1 MAPRASKASS
11 PAPKRKVSSTSATS
25 KAKPSTKKTSTLT
38 VGGGGSTAKKPVKS
52 LSDFHR
58 TLSVGSGRTKSETP
72 LSDNPETASDVK
84 GKKKASS
91 SSNDQADQLWVDLFA
106 PESEED
112 LAVHKRKVEDVRR
125 WLVDALDGGPG
136 GKMRKYRRI
145 LALTGPAGTGKTA
158 TVRVLAKE
166 LGVELVEWRNGMDDD
181 FASEDYESLSLKFQT
196 FLERASTYH
205 TLSFT
210 PTHLSSFSLSQHPS
224 AMPPPVQPPQPPTNQ
239 KQLILIEDL
248 PNITHLPTRES
259 FHAALIAFA
268 NAPDPPACPIVFVIS
283 NAGSRGEAKDERG
296 GWGKR
301 EVEDGVDVR
310 SVVPRELLGGPYVIE
325 IQFNPVAITL
335 LRNAVNALL
344 DKVFAAG
351 STSGMS
357 QGQRP
362 PKDVVEVVV
371 SSANGDIRS
380 AVMALQFACVVDLEG
395 VGGGKGR
402 GGKRKGG
409 KGAKGVLEAI
419 TQREQSLALFHLLGK
434 LLYNKRAYGQGSG
447 SGRQGLTIP
456 PPGYG
461 DPDEKEKDDVTPPYD
476 SPKLPEHLREEHERR
491 LSKVDANV
499 LYADSPVDTSLL
511 SLYVHQ
517 NYTQFCDD
525 VDECDALMGNLSAVD
540 TVGEGEGW
548 LPTQTLLPHSFHMLT
563 LGTLHALPS
572 PVRRK
577 GQKTFKPEFFEVLSK
592 GKEAERSLEDVRCW
606 FGAVRVG
613 EAPTLPPSY
622 TSFSSLPWSTRSTSG
637 AVIAD
642 EDDNGE
648 QEEAEGGD
656 EEEDAKVLAEAR
668 VKALEAAEK
677 EKERARKG
685 WLSDDDI
692 DSE

>member
-1 MAPRASKASS
+1 MALRASKDSS
-11 PAPKRKVSSTSATS
+11 PVPKRKVSSTSATS

-38 VGGGGSTAKKPVKS
+38 LGGGGSTAKKPVKS

-72 LSDNPETASDVK
+72 LSDNSESAYDVK

-166 LGVELVEWRNGMDDD
+166 MGVELVEWRNGMDDD
-181 FASEDYESLSLKFQT
+181 FGSGEDYESLSLKFQT

-205 TLSFT
+205 TLSFS
-210 PTHLSSFSLSQHPS
+210 PTQLSSSFSLSQHPS
-224 AMPPPVQPPQPPTNQ
+224 AMPPPIQPPQTPTNQ

-296 GWGKR
+296 WGKR

-310 SVVPRELLGGPYVIE
+310 SVVPRELLGGPYFIE

-335 LRNAVNALL
+335 LRKAVNALL

-351 STSGMS
+351 SASGMS
-357 QGQRP
+357 AVQRP
-362 PKDVVEVVV
+362 PKNVVESVV

-380 AVMALQFACVVDLEG
+380 AVMALQFASVVDLEG

-434 LLYNKRAYGQGSG
+434 LLYNKR
-447 SGRQGLTIP
+447 
-456 PPGYG
+456 YG
-461 DPDEKEKDDVTPPYD
+461 DPDEKEKDDVPPPYD
-476 SPKLPEHLREEHERR
+476 APKLPKHLREEHERR

-540 TVGEGEGW
+540 TV
-548 LPTQTLLPHSFHMLT
+548 
-563 LGTLHALPS
+563 
-572 PVRRK
+572 
-577 GQKTFKPEFFEVLSK
+577 
-592 GKEAERSLEDVRCW
+592 
-606 FGAVRVG
+606 
-613 EAPTLPPSY
+613 
-622 TSFSSLPWSTRSTSG
+622 
-637 AVIAD
+637 
-642 EDDNGE
+642 
-648 QEEAEGGD
+648 
-656 EEEDAKVLAEAR
+656 
-668 VKALEAAEK
+668 
-677 EKERARKG
+677 
-685 WLSDDDI
+685 
-692 DSE
+692 